1 MALRLPGL
9 QTRSP
14 EKVRS
19 TASGESRC
27 HSNVNERLS
36 RKTGPFVFVFCGQ
49 TRRHLP
55 RWRYAY
61 RGYRPRSPEKV
72 RSTASG
78 ESRCHSNVNERLSRK
93 TGPFVFVFCGQTHR
107 HLPRWRCAYR
117 VYKNRG
123 PEKVRSTASGKI
135 PHPIPKLDT
144 ERLKSPVSC
153 YYPLRIL
160 LKQERT
166 RDHLIYLVV

>member
-1 MALRLPGL
+1 MFLCFAARRAAISPVALRLPGL

-14 EKVRS
+14 EKVRSTASGESRCHSYRPRSPEKVCS

-55 RWRYAY
+55 RWRCAY

-78 ESRCHSNVNERLSRK
+78 ESRGHSNVNERLSRK
-93 TGPFVFVFCGQTHR
+93 TGPFVLVFCGQVLR

-117 VYKNRG
+117 GYRSFPGLHRLRENIRPG
-123 PEKVRSTASGKI
+123 RLVR
-135 PHPIPKLDT
+135 
-144 ERLKSPVSC
+144 
-153 YYPLRIL
+153 
-160 LKQERT
+160 
-166 RDHLIYLVV
+166 

>member
-1 MALRLPGL
+1 RPDAPPSPPVALRLPGL

-27 HSNVNERLS
+27 YSNVNERLS

-49 TRRHLP
+49 TCRHLP
-55 RWRYAY
+55 RWRCAY

-78 ESRCHSNVNERLSRK
+78 KTSGPVAWFVNISNTYHTNSSQYNC
-93 TGPFVFVFCGQTHR
+93 P
-107 HLPRWRCAYR
+107 Y
-117 VYKNRG
+117 
-123 PEKVRSTASGKI
+123 
-135 PHPIPKLDT
+135 
-144 ERLKSPVSC
+144 
-153 YYPLRIL
+153 
-160 LKQERT
+160 
-166 RDHLIYLVV
+166 